1 MIEKFNRIYPNMHRA
16 TLRWL
21 LSEFYEERML
31 RNLASPT
38 FKFPAFNLFEQHY
51 ICCGDL
57 LFSFLIFGGV
67 CFFSVLPSFWFCST
81 RKGQRKW
88 LLTFGQ
94 FKKKCRM
101 DRIWKIYFSTYQN
114 LTSLTPS
121 TVIDELNRK
130 NLLQIGKNILLD
142 SLGPVQKYYIWKIP
156 TGSWTQL

>member
-1 MIEKFNRIYPNMHRA
+1 MHRA

-31 RNLASPT
+31 RNLAAPT

-57 LFSFLIFGGV
+57 LFSLSIFGGV
-67 CFFSVLPSFWFCST
+67 CFFSVLLSFWLCST

-94 FKKKCRM
+94 FKKKCHM
-101 DRIWKIYFSTYQN
+101 DRIWKICFSTYQN

-130 NLLQIGKNILLD
+130 NLLQIGKHILLD